1 MKLHNEAA
9 PVETFGVTE
18 SSSFSIAM
26 NAKAFR
32 VLSDSLY
39 ENKIGSIVREISCN
53 AYDAHIMA
61 GKKDVPFEIHL
72 PNAFEPWFSVQDY
85 GVGLSP
91 EAIKTVF
98 TVYFSSTKDQSNDA
112 IGAFGLGAKT
122 PFAYT
127 DQFTVTSVVDGT
139 KRIYSAYISGSGVPD
154 IALMDETT
162 TDEQNGVEIRMSV
175 KREDYNRFASEVIEQ
190 LQYFKVKPIL
200 KNSNTSFREEIRNPS
215 YISDNCVV
223 YPNGRYSN
231 YVAIQGNVGYTL
243 NVNTLENSTAALPY
257 KKSISFLNTLHNH
270 DVHLI
275 FPIGSIGVTA
285 SREGVEYDDKT
296 VTNICKS
303 IENLEKDY
311 LKQLKDRISEIPTD
325 WEKITELQKDTFNM
339 QFVSEFKFA
348 PEFKN
353 NRGIFLDITGVTH
366 KKVTEQVDVMISG
379 VLQKKDVVRSVAVAT
394 VNSINANLYNNR
406 RNRAVVHNMQISEKE
421 KIVIIGR
428 DKHILAERKLQYFFN
443 NNKQYTVPYE
453 VRSEDGTDVKVIINK
468 LKALMGVDVKVVMLS
483 EIVLPE
489 EAKKPVIRN
498 GITQYYTVNNV
509 HEHSIRKWNPVRDI
523 DLDDVT
529 EELYYLTHDGAYVN
543 SDELSQAVV
552 CMENLGIDARK
563 KLIAIS
569 SKKEVLILDKPNF
582 INFSILKKKS
592 SAELEKQKVKLIK
605 EYRILSAQVAFST
618 NLRDIK
624 FLDSIAAELP
634 DCELAKLYNVSRGIN
649 AKTTNINKSML
660 SVKNKLNTIGVN
672 TEALTDK
679 VSRRV
684 NKFCATIQKYPL
696 LPVLS
701 NWYYRDAAKAKD
713 VVQYVK
719 ALNATF

>member
-72 PNAFEPWFSVQDY
+72 PNAFEPWFAVQDY
-85 GVGLSP
+85 GVGLTP
-91 EAIKTVF
+91 DAIKTVF

-127 DQFTVTSVVDGT
+127 DQFTVTSVVDGI

-154 IALMDETT
+154 IALMDESA

-175 KREDYNRFASEVIEQ
+175 KREDYTRFANEVVEQ
-190 LQYFKVKPIL
+190 LKYFKVKPTL
-200 KNSNTSFREEIRNPS
+200 KNSSVSFTEETRTPL
-215 YISDNCVV
+215 YISDDCVV
-223 YPNGRYSN
+223 YSSSRYKN
-231 YVAIQGNVGYTL
+231 FVIVQGNVGYSL
-243 NVNTLENSTAALPY
+243 DIDNLSSSTAATAY
-257 KKSISFLNTLHNH
+257 KDSLSFINNFTSH

-296 VTNICKS
+296 VTNICKA
-303 IENLEKDY
+303 IQKLEQDY
-311 LKQLKDRISEIPTD
+311 LQQLKDRISKKTTD
-325 WEKITELQKDTFNM
+325 WEKIEELQADTFNM
-339 QFVSEFKFA
+339 RFASQFQFA
-348 PEFKN
+348 PEFKI
-353 NRGIFLDITGVTH
+353 NRNMFNLSLAGITT
-366 KKVTEQVDVMISG
+366 KEVTEQVDVMIAG
-379 VLQKKDVVRSVAVAT
+379 KLEKKTLVRSQSVAT
-394 VNSINANLYNNR
+394 INTLNTTIYNNR
-406 RNRAVVHNMQISEKE
+406 RNRSVVHTMPIYPKD
-421 KIVIIGR
+421 KIVLIGR
-428 DKHILAERKLQYFFN
+428 DKNTLAERKLQYFFTT
-443 NNKQYTVPYE
+443 NKQYTIPYE

-489 EAKKPVIRN
+489 EVKAPSIRN
-498 GITQYYTVNNV
+498 GAAQYYKYYRF
-509 HEHSIRKWNPVRDI
+509 ESSIRQWDVIRETALT
-523 DLDDVT
+523 DLKHEV
-529 EELYYLTHDGAYVN
+529 YYLTHDGAHVN
-543 SDELSQAVV
+543 HSELSNAIVYLQQL
-552 CMENLGIDARK
+552 NLDPK
-563 KLIAIS
+563 DHLIAIS
-569 SKKEVLILDKPNF
+569 AKKEILILDKPNF
-582 INFSILKKKS
+582 MSIEKLKEK
-592 SAELEKQKVKLIK
+592 AHVELQKQKANLIK
-605 EYRILSAQVAFST
+605 KYRTLYAAST
-618 NLRDIK
+618 MNLNLRDIR

-634 DCELAKLYNVSRGIN
+634 TSDLAKIYRMNNLLT
-649 AKTTNINKSML
+649 AKANSTKETLATL
-660 SVKNKLNTIGVN
+660 SKKLNTIGVEN
-672 TEALTDK
+672 EKIMKK
-679 VSRRV
+679 VDARV
-684 NKFCATIQKYPL
+684 AKFCATIHKYPL

-701 NWYYRDAAKAKD
+701 NLYCRDNAKAKD